1 MDADFLLI
9 KKMKIGDEQAVDTFI
24 HKYYPTI
31 LKYCHLHINDYG
43 HAEDM
48 TQETFERFFR
58 TLNQYKHYGKA
69 VNYLYVIAANRCR
82 DYYRK
87 KSEIAVERLP
97 EQPDWGMERIE
108 GWLDVQ
114 SALDS
119 LPHELREVAV
129 LFFFQG
135 VKQKE
140 IAQILEIGL
149 PLVKYRCRKTKELL
163 VKYLEKEKRL

>member
-1 MDADFLLI
+1 MDADFLLV
-9 KKMKIGDEQAVDTFI
+9 KKMKIGDEQAVDIFI
-24 HKYYPTI
+24 HKYYPQI
-31 LKYCHLHINDYG
+31 LKYCRLHIHDYN

-58 TLNQYKHYGKA
+58 TLNQYQHYGKA
-69 VNYLYVIAANRCR
+69 ANYLYVIAANRCR

-97 EQPDWGMERIE
+97 EQLDWGMEDIE
-108 GWLDVQ
+108 EWLDVQ

-140 IAQILEIGL
+140 IARILGIGL
-149 PLVKYRCRKTKELL
+149 PLIKYRCRKAKEKL